1 MNARLRL
8 EDISHLPLP
17 GTDVPAAI
25 SFAPGGEALT
35 YLQST
40 DGSLVRSLWW
50 HDLRSGERRVI
61 AGPMPGT
68 EREEA
73 IGHEERLRRER
84 TRTSELGVPE
94 FAWAMRAAR
103 PTLIV
108 PVGGRVLAGSG
119 VDAQAAVDALA
130 PLDGVGQ
137 VSCAILAPDGLRVA
151 FVRGGDLWVALL
163 DGGQSLRLTE
173 DAEPGVFNGLAEF
186 IAAEELGRYEGLWW
200 SLDGTHLAFAHV
212 DERSVPPFMISHL
225 GADPPT
231 HEEHRYPFAGGPN
244 ALVTLRLVAASG
256 DPSVEV
262 DLGMA
267 DGDYLARVVAEPSG
281 GWLVAVLP
289 RAQRTL
295 RWLRVA
301 PDGVAT
307 ELWMEASEPWLNLD
321 DHTRA
326 LADGSILRT
335 TERTGFRH
343 LELRRA
349 DGVDTRQLT
358 AGEWMVTDVVHV
370 DESRGEVLFIGT
382 ADGATQRHLYAASL
396 DMPEP
401 VTRPSRLTNEAGWHE
416 VAVSADGNRWADTC
430 STLEHA
436 PAVSVRYRDD
446 REPISIHAPSF
457 TAASLQRRPPELLT
471 LRAADGTT
479 PLDAAIYRPEEPA
492 ASPPPCVVW
501 VYGGP
506 HAQNVKRAWEMT
518 VSPLR
523 QYLAQSGVAVAV
535 VDNRGSA
542 NRGLAFEAPL
552 AGHFGGVEVADQ
564 AAAVRQLAEAG
575 EIDISRVAITG
586 GSYGGK
592 MTLRCVIAEPS
603 IFRAGVAVAP
613 VTDQAGY
620 DTAYTERYLGLPQDD
635 PAAYERSSVLP
646 QAAELG
652 GSVLLIHGALD
663 ENVHLRHSIRLVAA
677 LHALDR
683 DIELVILPNDR
694 HRMRSASGV
703 RTRDRRTVLHLLTE
717 LGVPLPDEL
726 AAAGTEA
733 AATV

>member
-17 GTDVPAAI
+17 GTDMPAAI
-25 SFAPGGEALT
+25 SFAPGGDALT

-50 HDLRSGERRVI
+50 HDLRSAERRVV

-68 EREEA
+68 EHEET

-84 TRTSELGVPE
+84 TRTSELGITE
-94 FAWAMRAAR
+94 FAWATRAAH

-108 PVGGRVLAGSG
+108 PIGGRVLAGTG
-119 VDAQAAVDALA
+119 PDALA
-130 PLDGVGQ
+130 AVETLAPLNGVDQ
-137 VSCAILAPDGLRVA
+137 VSSAILAPDGLRVA
-151 FVRGGDLWVALL
+151 CVRLGDLWVAPL
-163 DGGQSLRLTE
+163 DGEPPLRLTD
-173 DAEPGVFNGLAEF
+173 DAEPGVFNALAEF
-186 IAAEELGRYEGLWW
+186 VAAEELGRYEGLWW
-200 SLDGTHLAFAHV
+200 SLDGSQLAFAHV
-212 DERSVPPFMISHL
+212 DERGVPPFVISHL

-244 ALVTLRLVAASG
+244 ARVTLRVIAAIG
-256 DPSVEV
+256 GRSVDV

-267 DGDYLARVVAEPSG
+267 EDDYLARVVAEPSG
-281 GWLVAVLP
+281 SWLVAVLP
-289 RAQRTL
+289 RAQRSL

-301 PDGVAT
+301 PDGVASD
-307 ELWMEASEPWLNLD
+307 LWTDASEPWLNLD

-326 LADGSILRT
+326 LGDGSILRT
-335 TERTGFRH
+335 TERPGFRH
-343 LELRRA
+343 LELRQA
-349 DGVDTRQLT
+349 DGDLARQLT
-358 AGEWMVTDVVHV
+358 AGEWIVTDVVHV
-370 DESRGEVLFIGT
+370 DEARREVLFIGT
-382 ADGATQRHLYAASL
+382 AEGATERHLYAVSL
-396 DMPEP
+396 DPPEP
-401 VTRPSRLTNEAGWHE
+401 VSRPQRLSDEAGWHE
-416 VAVSADGNRWADTC
+416 VVVSADGKRWADTC

-436 PAVSVRYRDD
+436 PAVSVRHRDAG
-446 REPISIHAPSF
+446 EAISVHATSC
-457 TAASLQRRPPELLT
+457 TASSLGRRPPELLS
-471 LRAADGTT
+471 LVAADGTT
-479 PLDAAIYRPEEPA
+479 PLEAAIYRPEAPA
-492 ASPPPCVVW
+492 GSPPPCVVW

-506 HAQNVKRAWEMT
+506 HAQYVKRAWEMT

-523 QYLAQSGVAVAV
+523 QYLAQCGVAVVV

-564 AAAVRQLAEAG
+564 TAAVRQLAEVG

-620 DTAYTERYLGLPQDD
+620 DTAYAERYLGMPQDD

-677 LHALDR
+677 LQALDR
-683 DIELVILPNDR
+683 EIELVILPEDR
-694 HRMRSASGV
+694 HRVRSTSGL

-726 AAAGTEA
+726 GPAGTEDTA
-733 AATV
+733 RV